1 MTKDQFE
8 HAVRAAAAVVNAAE
22 VLVIG
27 SQAVHGSTDQIIPEA
42 ERSMEADIA
51 VLGDDEGVFADV
63 LDGAIGELSMFQ
75 ETFGFYVQGVTP
87 NTAVLPRG
95 WQERLVRYRSAT
107 MGDVTA
113 LCLEP
118 HDLWLAK
125 AVAGRP
131 KDRAF
136 CAALLDRGLVRRAV
150 LVGRLD
156 DVPGLDTARCA
167 VLRALIGEDRE

>member
-8 HAVRAAAAVVNAAE
+8 HAVRAAAAVLNATE

-27 SQAVHGSTDQIIPEA
+27 SQAVHASTSQAIPEA
-42 ERSMEADIA
+42 ERSIEVDIA
-51 VLGDDEGVFADV
+51 MLGDDDGVFADV

-87 NTAVLPRG
+87 GTAVLPRG
-95 WQERLVRYRSAT
+95 WQERLVRYQSAA

-113 LCLEP
+113 LCLEL

-136 CAALLDRGLVRRAV
+136 CATLLDRQLVQRNVLISRLQDMPALDTQRLAALRGLV
-150 LVGRLD
+150 
-156 DVPGLDTARCA
+156 
-167 VLRALIGEDRE
+167 GEDGE